1 MLGLSYC
8 AGFFLVAASGGY
20 SLTMMLRL
28 LTAGASLVVE
38 HGLEAASI
46 TLNSCGMWTQ

>member
-8 AGFFLVAASGGY
+8 VGFFLVAASGGY
-20 SLTMMLRL
+20 SLTVMLRL
-28 LTAGASLVVE
+28 LTAVASLVAE

-46 TLNSCGMWTQ
+46 TFNSCGMWTQ